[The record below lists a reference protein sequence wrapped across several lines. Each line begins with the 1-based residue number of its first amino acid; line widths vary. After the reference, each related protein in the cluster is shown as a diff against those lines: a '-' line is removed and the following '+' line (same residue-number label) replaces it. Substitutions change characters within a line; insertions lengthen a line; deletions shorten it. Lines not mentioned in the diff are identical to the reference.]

1 MNELHFRTVTSSKL
15 NLESLIELAVSDLY
29 SDQTVLDQLNL
40 NDFAYFPGEDSYPKI
55 TTDEYLKIRMS
66 ITNIKSEA
74 IQTATNRGQ
83 VNEMAARAHFDQLL
97 YRDVREIFPM
107 TEYEAAQVG
116 VWDYV
121 TVRLLLDVALWRFN
135 TEVVRDRFIGL
146 NRARHVYA
154 RWWFRRGIA
163 DASESAP
170 EYSLLETEWETVF
183 ERPSLCWDPDVA
195 NACLRVIQD
204 TKGRAPS
211 GFKNRYP
218 GPPNKIWIRRIMRL
232 TSQSTL
238 DAFSEDALYEKF
250 IELHPFNENYS

>member
-1 MNELHFRTVTSSKL
+1 M
-15 NLESLIELAVSDLY
+15 ELAVSDSY
-29 SDQTVLDQLNL
+29 SDQIVLDQLNL
-40 NDFAYFPGEDSYPKI
+40 NDFAYFPGEDPYPKI
-55 TTDEYLKIRMS
+55 STDQYLKIRES
-66 ITNIKSEA
+66 ITNIQTEA
-74 IQTATNRGQ
+74 IQKATNRGQ
-83 VNEMAARAHFDQLL
+83 VNEMAARAHFDKLL
-97 YRDVREIFPM
+97 YQDVREIFPM

-116 VWDYV
+116 VWDYL

-163 DASESAP
+163 DASESAT

-183 ERPSLCWDPDVA
+183 ERPSLCWDPGVA

-204 TKGRAPS
+204 SKGKAPS
-211 GFKNRYP
+211 GFKNRYA

-238 DAFSEDALYEKF
+238 DAYSEDALYGKF
-250 IELHPFNENYS
+250 IEIHPYNEIYG